1 MENTILTAYAKINL
15 SLNLFPQRGEG
26 GYYRVRFLNTQVSLS
41 DTVIISK
48 TPDKSILINE
58 PRIDERENI
67 AYRAAKLMFAH
78 FDLPGG
84 VSIAIKKHIPL
95 KAGLGGGSCD
105 AGAVINGI
113 VNLFGLDISIS
124 EKLILVKELGMDV
137 CYCAVGGLCKVE
149 GTGHVVKKLP
159 LKLPRINLL
168 ISTPRTRKT
177 STEWAYSIVDER
189 EIGKNIEKLDSLIEG
204 IKNQD
209 VERIASSLHN
219 DFEHP
224 VKSHYPII
232 DTIKQRMLSNGALN
246 SILAGSGLSVFGIF
260 IDEEGMLRSK
270 VELERMGHSCNIA
283 HTVT

>member
-1 MENTILTAYAKINL
+1 VNEILLLVNILESPLLSIVIPAFNEEDNIGNVLKDAHEVLEKLRFPYEIIVVDDGSHDKTAEIANKNGVILINNKQNLGKGGALKAGFVRARGSIIITMENTILTAYAKINL

-137 CYCAVGGLCKVE
+137 CYCAVGGLCKVC
-149 GTGHVVKKLP
+149 HKFVDNRFRRQRAMYLP
-159 LKLPRINLL
+159 
-168 ISTPRTRKT
+168 
-177 STEWAYSIVDER
+177 A
-189 EIGKNIEKLDSLIEG
+189 
-204 IKNQD
+204 
-209 VERIASSLHN
+209 A
-219 DFEHP
+219 
-224 VKSHYPII
+224 
-232 DTIKQRMLSNGALN
+232 
-246 SILAGSGLSVFGIF
+246 
-260 IDEEGMLRSK
+260 
-270 VELERMGHSCNIA
+270 
-283 HTVT
+283 